1 MLPRLSIGR
10 ERSSGAGFGARDPF
24 GGGLMRAKV
33 VLAGGSAAL
42 PIRDFLARA
51 NVEFDYRDG
60 EGTPGVAVCTLPAA
74 FVSCHP
80 A

>member
-1 MLPRLSIGR
+1 
-10 ERSSGAGFGARDPF
+10 
-24 GGGLMRAKV
+24 MRAKV